1 MDEKNKQNHSGD
13 HESVPMVPDLD
24 FLMAMAFR
32 ENRESDPVN
41 SEELS

>member
-1 MDEKNKQNHSGD
+1 MHDKDQQKSSTD

-32 ENRESDPVN
+32 ENSESDPVN
-41 SEELS
+41 PEKIS